1 MGRILKSR
9 KHHNNKGTR
18 QIKTGNRAKKTQLFA
33 KKIGVPFQVGD
44 NVRIDVNEN
53 SIKNSM
59 GGEN

>member
-18 QIKTGNRAKKTQLFA
+18 QIKTGSRAKKTQLFA
-33 KKIGVPFQVGD
+33 KKIGVPFQIGD
-44 NVRIDVNEN
+44 NVCIDVNKN

-59 GGEN
+59 DAED

>member
-18 QIKTGNRAKKTQLFA
+18 RIKTGNRAKKTQLFA
-33 KKIGVPFQVGD
+33 KKIGVPFQIGD
-44 NVRIDVNEN
+44 NVQINENEN

-59 GGEN
+59 DAED